1 MRRNSWGLNGS
12 REHFYESHRSS
23 WARITATG
31 KWRKTN
37 PRKIQGNNEQDLASE
52 DMQGQETLD
61 SSGQQKWYHSSR
73 GSTGW
78 AFLVTVVTHKQE
90 FWCPWPL
97 EVPSPVLPA
106 EVLDDL
112 RDAVS
117 LLRLIC
123 VTCMCVLPLL
133 GPEPSQKVSWKWL
146 LGCSV
151 SHLEYRLQE
160 SPAAQTQLCFL
171 GSYFTLPD
179 CCLLEMN
186 PGLPHFIRK
195 LKLFPKT
202 SKEENE
208 IVFSFDCGHNKIAI

>member
-1 MRRNSWGLNGS
+1 MSKTWHLKTCRDRRHWIVQGS
-12 REHFYESHRSS
+12 
-23 WARITATG
+23 IV
-31 KWRKTN
+31 
-37 PRKIQGNNEQDLASE
+37 
-52 DMQGQETLD
+52 
-61 SSGQQKWYHSSR
+61 KWYHSSR
-73 GSTGW
+73 GPTGW
-78 AFLVTVVTHKQE
+78 VFLVTVMTHKQE

-97 EVPSPVLPA
+97 EVLSPVLPT

-112 RDAVS
+112 CDAVS
-117 LLRLIC
+117 LLRLIY

-151 SHLEYRLQE
+151 SHLAYRLQE